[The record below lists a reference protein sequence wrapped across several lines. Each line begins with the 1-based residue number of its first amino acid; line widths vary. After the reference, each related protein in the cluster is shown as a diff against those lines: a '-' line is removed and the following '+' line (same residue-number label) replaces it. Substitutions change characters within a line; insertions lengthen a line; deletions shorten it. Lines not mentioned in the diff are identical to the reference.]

1 MFIATVDW
9 PSEELSFNCLAMHE
23 AGGAGVQV
31 ATDMCSVIC
40 RDPNIRTVHNFMN
53 EYLYT
58 SMHTYHKYIHIYLH
72 KYIHTYTLF
81 INLDVYV
88 LSLNSILNALKV
100 QKTN

>member
-40 RDPNIRTVHNFMN
+40 GDSQT
-53 EYLYT
+53 
-58 SMHTYHKYIHIYLH
+58 
-72 KYIHTYTLF
+72 
-81 INLDVYV
+81 YV
-88 LSLNSILNALKV
+88 LYITL
-100 QKTN
+100 

>member
-72 KYIHTYTLF
+72 KYIYIIYKSGCVCTVTKFYSECVEGPK
-81 INLDVYV
+81 N
-88 LSLNSILNALKV
+88 
-100 QKTN
+100 